1 MGLRSLA
8 SGAQPPL
15 GARMGTN
22 LPIWDEEVGTL
33 RDWDMIRGFAVGGLG
48 LTRQHVP
55 AVVGA
60 GLLVGGGVA
69 VAAATVLVAARWL
82 CGLWRRRPASYE
94 KLPKM
99 GEFVAQAA

>member
-1 MGLRSLA
+1 
-8 SGAQPPL
+8 
-15 GARMGTN
+15 
-22 LPIWDEEVGTL
+22 
-33 RDWDMIRGFAVGGLG
+33 MIRGFAVGGLG

>member
-1 MGLRSLA
+1 
-8 SGAQPPL
+8 
-15 GARMGTN
+15 
-22 LPIWDEEVGTL
+22 
-33 RDWDMIRGFAVGGLG
+33 MIRGFAVGGLG

-82 CGLWRRRPASYE
+82 CGLWRLRRLASYE
-94 KLPKM
+94 KLT
-99 GEFVAQAA
+99 VAESAEASAAA